1 MRLDSNQIIKKTEK
15 FVQDFY
21 EQEAT
26 GLDWW
31 HTHRVRK
38 LALRIAREE
47 GANLFVVEMAALLH
61 DVGDYK
67 FFGGDEKKGQ
77 EKVAR
82 YLNSSPLESSL
93 IKKILDIINNI
104 SFMKTLS
111 QEKNSDIEKEN
122 PEFKSVS
129 DADKLDAMGAIGIAR
144 VFTYGGYY
152 HRPIYDPAI
161 PPNPDISREEYKT
174 TENPSLNHFNEKLLK
189 LKDMMYTSYGKKLAI
204 ERHQLMVE
212 YLMHFYQE
220 WRGEK

>member
-1 MRLDSNQIIKKTEK
+1 
-15 FVQDFY
+15 
-21 EQEAT
+21 
-26 GLDWW
+26 
-31 HTHRVRK
+31 
-38 LALRIAREE
+38 
-47 GANLFVVEMAALLH
+47 
-61 DVGDYK
+61 
-67 FFGGDEKKGQ
+67 
-77 EKVAR
+77 
-82 YLNSSPLESSL
+82 
-93 IKKILDIINNI
+93 
-104 SFMKTLS
+104 MKTLS
-111 QEKNSDIEKEN
+111 HQKNSDIEKEN

-161 PPNPDISREEYKT
+161 PPNPDISQEEYKT
-174 TENPSLNHFNEKLLK
+174 TENPSLNHFYEKLLK